1 MTGKERVL
9 SILNHQKPDR
19 MAYVPCIDGY
29 VQAGLP
35 EKYRKMDNLDV
46 QYELGG
52 DMLRGPWCY
61 PEEWDD
67 SVIVEKKENGNG
79 SVQTSYATSL
89 GTITREVVYN
99 KESPHIPFPTK
110 HLVETM
116 DDLRIFNYV
125 FSRKTIRPDYG
136 ELEEAQNKYPDRLVA
151 TGVMGEGFQSLF
163 GVMGLENFIYLF
175 NDHPDKILETW
186 KIVQKKRLEEVAVTA
201 GGPADVIICYEGTNT
216 SASSIEWIEK
226 YELPG
231 LNEYAKVIH
240 DNGKKMLVHMCGHI
254 NMVMDKIAQ
263 CDFDGILDV
272 ASPPTGDCNI
282 PDAVKTL
289 EPSGKVISGGIECT
303 AYTKKDPDDLE
314 KEVRGFLEMLPENG
328 SFMLGSGDAV
338 PLGTSVENLLRIRG
352 LVESLKFLKQSRPY

>member
-35 EKYRKMDNLDV
+35 EKYRKMHNLDV

-67 SVIVEKKENGNG
+67 SVTVKKTTLQNG
-79 SVQTSYATSL
+79 SKRTSYTTPL
-89 GTITREVVYN
+89 GTIESEVTYN
-99 KESPHIPFPTK
+99 EQSPHIPFPTK
-110 HLVETM
+110 HLVQTI
-116 DDLRIFNYV
+116 DDLRIFNYMFDHKV
-125 FSRKTIRPDYG
+125 ISPDYR
-136 ELEEAQNKYPDRLVA
+136 EFEEAQKKYPDRVVA

-163 GVMGLENFIYLF
+163 AIMGLENFIYLF
-175 NDHPDKILETW
+175 NDHPDEVLETW
-186 KIVQKKRLEEVAVTA
+186 KIVQKKRLQEVAVTA
-201 GGPADVIICYEGTNT
+201 GSPADVIICYEGTNT
-216 SASSIEWIEK
+216 AASSIEWIEK

-240 DNGKKMLVHMCGHI
+240 DHGKKMLVHMCGHI
-254 NMVMDKIAQ
+254 NMVVDKIAQ

-272 ASPPTGDCNI
+272 ASAPTGDCNI
-282 PDAVKTL
+282 PEALKTL
-289 EPSGKVISGGIECT
+289 GAYGKVMSGGIECT
-303 AYTKKDPDDLE
+303 MYTQKDPDVFE
-314 KEVRGFLEMLPENG
+314 RGIRDFLETLEEDDL
-328 SFMLGSGDAV
+328 FMLGSGDAV
-338 PLGTSVENLLRIRG
+338 PLGTSVQNLMRIRK
-352 LVESLKFLKQSRPY
+352 LVESRKFSGQARPC